1 MLLHR
6 HNLCLTL
13 MGLGMRSFGLKTR
26 STITKGKSVKLAVE
40 VVSTNWQD
48 DYLMKA
54 GEYEKLGIV
63 EYWIIDYLGLGGKRF
78 IGSPK
83 QPTLSIYQMVDS
95 EYEVKIFRG
104 SDKIESSIF
113 SELNLTAEQIFN
125 RGR

>member
-1 MLLHR
+1 
-6 HNLCLTL
+6 